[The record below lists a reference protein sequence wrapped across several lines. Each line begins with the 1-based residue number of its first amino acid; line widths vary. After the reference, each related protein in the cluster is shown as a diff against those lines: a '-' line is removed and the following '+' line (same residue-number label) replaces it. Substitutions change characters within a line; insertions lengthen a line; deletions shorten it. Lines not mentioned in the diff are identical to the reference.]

1 MSQPS
6 TAAIVVA
13 SIFGGIAL
21 IFVAYKAY
29 RKLWHC
35 MHRPEQLPP
44 ITQPPTAYYGG
55 VVMSTVVDM
64 PTSSYI
70 ERSASSTDYLAVSS
84 PSTSTWPQ
92 GDGLASTSTSEMPSP
107 SMRAIDSVVLSTPS
121 EIYDAAHYRGTSTIS
136 SSSSTM
142 TLKRSYLRSPSAS
155 QLSYMSTSSRRESYL
170 PHSPLNRDSIQ
181 IIPPQPLG
189 FGGTLAMATDQ
200 KTLAFSKD
208 SGIGA
213 SDDFTS
219 GLVWSER
226 NPHRPQLAHHD
237 RQRYLMQGPVS
248 TRSSEAPS
256 QLPSSQ
262 SSPVVQ
268 TRSLDSQIE
277 GAHPFP
283 AGAPL
288 SQAPAST
295 TVMDNTQPP
304 PPSAEGLPKNAD
316 INPHLLSAKDSPL
329 QRLQSNAGPAR
340 TPPHLHSHSDSNSNR
355 SDSDASPI
363 LSPFVPPSGP
373 PSTGNSNTSRSNLS
387 SAAEPEGPPSG

>member
-1 MSQPS
+1 
-6 TAAIVVA
+6 
-13 SIFGGIAL
+13 
-21 IFVAYKAY
+21 
-29 RKLWHC
+29 
-35 MHRPEQLPP
+35 
-44 ITQPPTAYYGG
+44 
-55 VVMSTVVDM
+55 MSTVVDM

-70 ERSASSTDYLAVSS
+70 KRSASSTDYLAASS
-84 PSTSTWPQ
+84 PSTSQWPQ
-92 GDGLASTSTSEMPSP
+92 LDGLASTSTSEMPSP
-107 SMRAIDSVVLSTPS
+107 SMRALDSVVLSTPS
-121 EIYDAAHYRGTSTIS
+121 VIYDAHNRGASTIS
-136 SSSSTM
+136 SSTSTM

-189 FGGTLAMATDQ
+189 FGGSMAMATDQ

-219 GLVWSER
+219 GLVWTER
-226 NPHRPQLAHHD
+226 NPHRPHLAHHD

-277 GAHPFP
+277 GVHSYPAAVPSSEAPTSASITDSVQQPP
-283 AGAPL
+283 AGASP
-288 SQAPAST
+288 QN
-295 TVMDNTQPP
+295 TV
-304 PPSAEGLPKNAD
+304 
-316 INPHLLSAKDSPL
+316 INPHLLSAKDNPL
-329 QRLQSNAGPAR
+329 QRLQSNAGQAR
-340 TPPHLHSHSDSNSNR
+340 SSPPRLHSHSDDNSNR

-363 LSPFVPPSGP
+363 LGPFVPPSGP
-373 PSTGNSNTSRSNLS
+373 PSTGNSNASQSNLS
-387 SAAEPEGPPSG
+387 SADPEGPSSK

>member
-21 IFVAYKAY
+21 IFVAYKTY
-29 RKLWHC
+29 RKMWHC

-44 ITQPPTAYYGG
+44 ITQPPTAYHGG

-64 PTSSYI
+64 PASSYI
-70 ERSASSTDYLAVSS
+70 NRSASSTDYLAASS
-84 PSTSTWPQ
+84 PSTSPWPQ
-92 GDGLASTSTSEMPSP
+92 QDGLASTSTSEMPSP
-107 SMRAIDSVVLSTPS
+107 SVRAIDSVVLSTPS
-121 EIYDAAHYRGTSTIS
+121 EIYDAHNRGASTIS

-189 FGGTLAMATDQ
+189 FGGSMAMATDQ

-213 SDDFTS
+213 AEDFTS
-219 GLVWSER
+219 GLVWTER
-226 NPHRPQLAHHD
+226 NPQRPQLAHHD

-268 TRSLDSQIE
+268 TRSLDSRTE
-277 GAHPFP
+277 GAHAYP
-283 AGAPL
+283 AAVPP
-288 SQAPAST
+288 SEVPASASVT
-295 TVMDNTQPP
+295 DGVQRPRV
-304 PPSAEGLPKNAD
+304 EGLPQNAV

-329 QRLQSNAGPAR
+329 QRLQSNAGQAR
-340 TPPHLHSHSDSNSNR
+340 SSAAHLHSHSDSNSNR

-363 LSPFVPPSGP
+363 LGPFVPPSGP
-373 PSTGNSNTSRSNLS
+373 PSTGNSNASQSNLS
-387 SAAEPEGPPSG
+387 SADPEGAPSK

>member
-1 MSQPS
+1 
-6 TAAIVVA
+6 
-13 SIFGGIAL
+13 
-21 IFVAYKAY
+21 
-29 RKLWHC
+29 
-35 MHRPEQLPP
+35 
-44 ITQPPTAYYGG
+44 
-55 VVMSTVVDM
+55 MSTVVDM
-64 PTSSYI
+64 PPASYI
-70 ERSASSTDYLAVSS
+70 KRSASSTDFLAASS

-92 GDGLASTSTSEMPSP
+92 PDGLASTSTSEMPSP
-107 SMRAIDSVVLSTPS
+107 SMRAIDSVVQSTPS
-121 EIYDAAHYRGTSTIS
+121 ETYEAPHYRGASTIS

-189 FGGTLAMATDQ
+189 FGGSMAMATDQ

-208 SGIGA
+208 SGIGGTE
-213 SDDFTS
+213 DFTS
-219 GLVWSER
+219 GLVWTER

-248 TRSSEAPS
+248 TRSSEVPS

-268 TRSLDSQIE
+268 TRSLDSQTE
-277 GAHPFP
+277 GTNPYPRAVTP
-283 AGAPL
+283 
-288 SQAPAST
+288 SEAPASASIT
-295 TVMDNTQPP
+295 HSVQQQPL
-304 PPSAEGLPKNAD
+304 AEGTRQTAG
-316 INPHLLSAKDSPL
+316 INPQLLSAKDSPL

-340 TPPHLHSHSDSNSNR
+340 SSPPHLHSHSDDNSNR

-363 LSPFVPPSGP
+363 LGPYVSPSGP
-373 PSTGNSNTSRSNLS
+373 PSVGNASQSNLFSADPAGPS
-387 SAAEPEGPPSG
+387 SK